1 MNAMLQ
7 RSTLPPRRHS
17 ASLQNHCSEAMTPKL
32 VSTRHEEAVENDLQQ
47 FAMALEDELQ
57 HETAIS
63 RTGKVFEVIGT
74 LIKVSGLEAKV
85 GELCELRDSRQRL
98 LQRAEVVGFGR
109 HGAILSPFGSL
120 TGVSGDTRVCGT
132 GKTLS
137 VKVGPAL
144 LGRVISGLGDP
155 IDGKGPIVGV
165 EERSV
170 IADPPDPMTRAM
182 VDKPLPTGVKIIDAL
197 MTLGE
202 GQRMGIF
209 ASAGVGKSTLMGM
222 LARGAQCDVSVIA
235 LIGERG
241 REVREFI
248 EQILGEEG
256 MARSV
261 VVCATSDRSSIER
274 AKAAHTATAVAEYFR
289 DQGARVL
296 LMMDSLT
303 RFARALREIGLAAGE
318 PPARRGFP
326 PSVFAELPRL
336 LERTGMGAKGS
347 ITVLAEDESG
357 SDPIAEEVRGILDG
371 HMILSRR
378 IAARNQYPAIDVL
391 ASLSRVMTQVVP
403 EAHTRAAGS
412 VRDMMA
418 KYDEVE
424 MLLQVGEYK
433 KGNDAAA
440 DRAVDRNLAIRAFLN
455 QKTSELMPYET
466 ILQQLQ
472 TVAKP

>member
-1 MNAMLQ
+1 M
-7 RSTLPPRRHS
+7 RPRGRRP
-17 ASLQNHCSEAMTPKL
+17 SLQTCGNEAMTRTLP
-32 VSTRHEEAVENDLQQ
+32 STADESAVESDLQQ
-47 FAMALEDELQ
+47 FALALDDELQ

-109 HGAILSPFGSL
+109 HGAILSPFGSM
-120 TGVSGDTRVCGT
+120 TGVSGDTRVWGT

-144 LGRVISGLGDP
+144 LGRVINGLGDP

-182 VDKPLPTGVKIIDAL
+182 VEQPLPTGVKIIDAL

-303 RFARALREIGLAAGE
+303 RFARALREIGWAAGE

-347 ITVLAEDESG
+347 ITALYTVLAEDETG

-371 HMILSRR
+371 HMVLSRR

-418 KYDEVE
+418 KYDDVE

-440 DRAVDRNLAIRAFLN
+440 DRAVERNAAIRAFLN
-455 QKTSELMPYET
+455 QKTNELLPYPT

-472 TVAKP
+472 TVARP